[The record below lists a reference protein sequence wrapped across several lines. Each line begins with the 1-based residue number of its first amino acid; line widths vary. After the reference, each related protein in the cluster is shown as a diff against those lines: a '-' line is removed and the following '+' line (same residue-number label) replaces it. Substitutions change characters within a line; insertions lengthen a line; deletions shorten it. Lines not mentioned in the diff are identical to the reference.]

1 MASAVCL
8 HLMPSTRKMVMQI
21 KTKQP
26 STYPTTMLSFLPKT
40 TPITSTLWG
49 QWTRIVQMPWRN
61 LRGVQR
67 MEYPSLSGWYVS
79 SFYVCLQYIVYGTFT
94 EKTMHKIEYLHACS
108 TVYNCSKVGDHCSLG
123 WHFKFCLCT
132 YRMNTALEFWLHFIP
147 NAAQLDGDWPQGCSV
162 CALLQKNEG
171 ARYGNYG
178 LYVTKWVR
186 GSFKGPSPLENFPSP
201 TILKSTLSLLS
212 GIFFVWKPA
221 LMICL

>member
-26 STYPTTMLSFLPKT
+26 STYPTTTLSFLPKT
-40 TPITSTLWG
+40 TPNTSTPWG

-79 SFYVCLQYIVYGTFT
+79 SFYVCLQHIVYGTFT
-94 EKTMHKIEYLHACS
+94 EKTMHACS

-123 WHFKFCLCT
+123 WHFKFCCVHTGWIQLWNSGCILFPMQPNSMGIDLRDAQCVPF
-132 YRMNTALEFWLHFIP
+132 YRKMKELDMVTMGCMSPSESGVHLRGPPPWKTFLPLLFSKVRFHSLWHFI
-147 NAAQLDGDWPQGCSV
+147 
-162 CALLQKNEG
+162 
-171 ARYGNYG
+171 
-178 LYVTKWVR
+178 LYE
-186 GSFKGPSPLENFPSP
+186 S
-201 TILKSTLSLLS
+201 LS
-212 GIFFVWKPA
+212 
-221 LMICL
+221 